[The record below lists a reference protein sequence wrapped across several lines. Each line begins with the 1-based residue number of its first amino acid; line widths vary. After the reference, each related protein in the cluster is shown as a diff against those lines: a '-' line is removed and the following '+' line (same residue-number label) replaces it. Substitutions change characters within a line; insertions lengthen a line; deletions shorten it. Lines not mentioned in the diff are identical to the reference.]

1 MVDIRQSSQYAKY
14 LSQIGWVI
22 ERDGGTNYFIRKIP
36 LLGCVIKIQRPEE
49 IKLNKVRQL
58 SKKYRTFQAIIEP
71 KTELDAKYLTSSG
84 YKLLKTPYLPTK
96 TSYLDITKGKYEIVK
111 QFKKDCK
118 SAITKNANLKIK
130 DHEYKDIEIFRIST

>member
-58 SKKYRTFQAIIEP
+58 SKKYRTFQVIRTIF
-71 KTELDAKYLTSSG
+71 YLNR
-84 YKLLKTPYLPTK
+84 
-96 TSYLDITKGKYEIVK
+96 IT
-111 QFKKDCK
+111 
-118 SAITKNANLKIK
+118 
-130 DHEYKDIEIFRIST
+130 IS